1 MGRWRTI
8 SIALVV
14 TMGGF
19 TFGFDSGIIATTFGH
34 QSFRI
39 YMYGPSQ
46 ASTSLAGAIV
56 SCYNAGQAIG
66 APTVGYL
73 ADRFSRKYTIAF
85 ASLLAILGAALQAG
99 AVHVGMMIAG
109 RLIAGLACGQFLA
122 VVPVY
127 IAEVAKP
134 SQRGFLVGLQGLMTA
149 VGFCIANWAGY
160 GGAFAVGDAQWRIPL
175 AMQIPVPF
183 FLMFAVF
190 FVPFS
195 PRWLVRKGRHEEARR
210 VLNLLHDNEGET
222 FIEQELLQ
230 IQQQIELEASAE
242 TSSWAYAIKELFSMR
257 YLHRTLMA
265 AFIVSQSQ
273 LSGASVIQNFQNTF
287 YAIVGITGRQS
298 LLVSG
303 IYGFMGVIGTIIYL
317 GIVADRWP
325 RARTLWTGSLALSVS
340 ISICMALSATY
351 GQAGESNM
359 AGARASIAFIFIY
372 SATFAIFFNA
382 MIWVVSS
389 ELFPTFLRSKG
400 MAFAV
405 SSKSV
410 VAIVLSQITPLALKE
425 VSWRFYALFIACN
438 TAAAVLYFFFLP
450 ETGGKTLEEIA
461 ELFGD
466 AVAVDMHANI
476 EKLDATS
483 VFHAEGSEPRK

>member
-34 QSFRI
+34 QTFRI

-134 SQRGFLVGLQGLMTA
+134 SQRGFLVGLQG
-149 VGFCIANWAGY
+149 
-160 GGAFAVGDAQWRIPL
+160 GAFAVGDAQWRIPL

-183 FLMFAVF
+183 ILLFAVF
-190 FVPFS
+190 LVPFS

-210 VLNLLHDNEGET
+210 VLNLLHDTEGET

-242 TSSWAYAIKELFSMR
+242 TSSWAYAVKELFSMR

-287 YAIVGITGRQS
+287 YAIVGITDRES

-303 IYGFMGVIGTIIYL
+303 IYGFMVVIGTIIYL

-340 ISICMALSATY
+340 IAICMALSATY

-382 MIWVVSS
+382 MIWVVPS

-410 VAIVLSQITPLALKE
+410 VAIVLSQITPLALAE

-438 TAAAVLYFFFLP
+438 TAAAVLYFFLP

-476 EKLDATS
+476 EKLGATS
-483 VFHAEGSEPRK
+483 VVHAEGSESRK

>member
-1 MGRWRTI
+1 MAVYIEYGTRTAAPCYSAWGIRFGQPGRRT
-8 SIALVV
+8 
-14 TMGGF
+14 
-19 TFGFDSGIIATTFGH
+19 SGHTKPGTPS
-34 QSFRI
+34 QSF
-39 YMYGPSQ
+39 
-46 ASTSLAGAIV
+46 ST
-56 SCYNAGQAIG
+56 
-66 APTVGYL
+66 GYL
-73 ADRFSRKYTIAF
+73 ADRFSRKYAIAF
-85 ASLLAILGAALQAG
+85 ASLLAILGATLQAD

-122 VVPVY
+122 VVP
-127 IAEVAKP
+127 
-134 SQRGFLVGLQGLMTA
+134 GLMTLI
-149 VGFCIANWAGY
+149 GFCIANWAGY

-183 FLMFAVF
+183 ILMFVVF

-195 PRWLVRKGRHEEARR
+195 PCWLVRKGRHEEARR

-222 FIEQELLQ
+222 FVEQELLQ
-230 IQQQIELEASAE
+230 IQQQIELEASTE

-273 LSGASVIQNFQNTF
+273 LSGVSVIQNFQNKF
-287 YAIVGITGRQS
+287 YAIIGITGRQS

-303 IYGFMGVIGTIIYL
+303 IYGFMG
-317 GIVADRWP
+317 P
-325 RARTLWTGSLALSVS
+325 RAPTLWTGSLALSMS

-351 GQAGESNM
+351 SQARETNM

-372 SATFAIFFNA
+372 SATFAIFFNT
-382 MIWVVSS
+382 MIWVVPS

-405 SSKSV
+405 SSKSI
-410 VAIVLSQITPLALKE
+410 VAIILSQITPLALKE

-450 ETGGKTLEEIA
+450 ETGGKTLEEFA
-461 ELFGD
+461 ELFGNV
-466 AVAVDMHANI
+466 VAVDMHANI
-476 EKLDATS
+476 EKLDATG
-483 VFHAEGSEPRK
+483 VVHAEGGEPRK

>member
-1 MGRWRTI
+1 MLI
-8 SIALVV
+8 SYLV
-14 TMGGF
+14 
-19 TFGFDSGIIATTFGH
+19 
-34 QSFRI
+34 
-39 YMYGPSQ
+39 
-46 ASTSLAGAIV
+46 
-56 SCYNAGQAIG
+56 
-66 APTVGYL
+66 
-73 ADRFSRKYTIAF
+73 
-85 ASLLAILGAALQAG
+85 
-99 AVHVGMMIAG
+99 
-109 RLIAGLACGQFLA
+109 
-122 VVPVY
+122 
-127 IAEVAKP
+127 
-134 SQRGFLVGLQGLMTA
+134 
-149 VGFCIANWAGY
+149 
-160 GGAFAVGDAQWRIPL
+160 
-175 AMQIPVPF
+175 
-183 FLMFAVF
+183 
-190 FVPFS
+190 
-195 PRWLVRKGRHEEARR
+195 VRKGRHEEARR

-242 TSSWAYAIKELFSMR
+242 TNSWAYAIKELFSMR

-382 MIWVVSS
+382 MIWVVPS

-400 MAFAV
+400 MAFTV
-405 SSKSV
+405 SSKSI

-450 ETGGKTLEEIA
+450 ETGGKTLEEIS

-483 VFHAEGSEPRK
+483 VVHAEGGEPRK

>member
-1 MGRWRTI
+1 
-8 SIALVV
+8 
-14 TMGGF
+14 MGGF

-34 QSFRI
+34 QTFRV

-85 ASLLAILGAALQAG
+85 ASFLAILGASLQAG

-122 VVPVY
+122 VVPTY

-134 SQRGFLVGLQGLMTA
+134 SQRGFMVGLQGLMTA
-149 VGFCIANWAGY
+149 IGFCIANWAGY
-160 GGAFAVGDAQWRIPL
+160 GGAFAVGNAQWRIPL

-183 FLMFAVF
+183 ILMFAVF

-195 PRWLVRKGRHEEARR
+195 PRWLITKGRHEEARR
-210 VLNLLHDNEGET
+210 VLSLLHDTEGET
-222 FIEQELLQ
+222 FIEQELTQ
-230 IQQQIELEASAE
+230 IQQQVELEASSE
-242 TSSWAYAIKELFSMR
+242 TSSWSYAIRKLFSLQ
-257 YLHRTLMA
+257 YLRRTLLA
-265 AFIVSQSQ
+265 AFIICQSQ

-287 YAIVGITGRQS
+287 YAIVGITGKQS

-303 IYGFMGVIGTIIYL
+303 LYGFMGVLGTVIYL
-317 GIVADRWP
+317 VFVADKWP
-325 RARTLWTGSLALSVS
+325 RVRTLWTGSLALSVA

-351 GQAGESNM
+351 GKVGEVNM

-372 SATFAIFFNA
+372 SATFAVFFNA
-382 MIWVVSS
+382 MIWVVPS

-410 VAIVLSQITPLALKE
+410 VAIVLSQITPLALAE

-438 TAAAVLYFFFLP
+438 TASAVLYFFFLP

-466 AVAVDMHANI
+466 VVATDIHTN
-476 EKLDATS
+476 EKLDAAS
-483 VFHAEGSEPRK
+483 VVHAEREAHK

>member
-34 QSFRI
+34 QAFRI

-46 ASTSLAGAIV
+46 ASTSLDDAIV

-109 RLIAGLACGQFLA
+109 RLIAGLACGQFIA
-122 VVPVY
+122 VVHTDPCSLHPHVCS
-127 IAEVAKP
+127 I
-134 SQRGFLVGLQGLMTA
+134 LCTILTA
-149 VGFCIANWAGY
+149 MA
-160 GGAFAVGDAQWRIPL
+160 
-175 AMQIPVPF
+175 
-183 FLMFAVF
+183 
-190 FVPFS
+190 
-195 PRWLVRKGRHEEARR
+195 KGRHEEARR
-210 VLNLLHDNEGET
+210 VLNLLNDTEGET

-287 YAIVGITGRQS
+287 HAIVGITGRQS

-340 ISICMALSATY
+340 IAICMALSATY

-382 MIWVVSS
+382 MIWVVPS
-389 ELFPTFLRSKG
+389 ELFPTILRSKG

-410 VAIVLSQITPLALKE
+410 VAIVLSQITPLALAE

-450 ETGGKTLEEIA
+450 ETGGKTLEAIA

-466 AVAVDMHANI
+466 AIAVDMHANI
-476 EKLDATS
+476 QKLDATS
-483 VFHAEGSEPRK
+483 VIHAEGSELRK

>member
-14 TMGGF
+14 TIGGF
-19 TFGFDSGIIATTFGH
+19 TFGFDSGIIATTFGY
-34 QSFRI
+34 QTFRL
-39 YMYGPSQ
+39 YMYGPFQ

-149 VGFCIANWAGY
+149 IGFCIANWAGY
-160 GGAFAVGDAQWRIPL
+160 GVAFA
-175 AMQIPVPF
+175 IPVPF
-183 FLMFAVF
+183 ILMFAVF

-210 VLNLLHDNEGET
+210 VLNLLHDTEGET

-287 YAIVGITGRQS
+287 YAIVGITGRKS

-303 IYGFMGVIGTIIYL
+303 IYGFMGM
-317 GIVADRWP
+317 ASCSNM
-325 RARTLWTGSLALSVS
+325 WTGSLALSVS
-340 ISICMALSATY
+340 IAICMALSATY
-351 GQAGESNM
+351 GQAGQSNM

-382 MIWVVSS
+382 MIWVVPS
-389 ELFPTFLRSKG
+389 ELFPTFLRSKS

-410 VAIVLSQITPLALKE
+410 VAIVLSQVTPLALAE

-461 ELFGD
+461 ELFGN

-483 VFHAEGSEPRK
+483 VVHAEGSEPRK